1 MHEQLFPSQQP
12 DEKIVLVV
20 REHWFRL
27 AIKVA
32 VIAVLSFF
40 PLIFKLLLI
49 DTDVFDTSATMSAIG
64 ATINS
69 VFYLGLL
76 VALFIV
82 FVLYYLNIHVVS
94 EQRVV
99 DIDQT
104 GLLFHEVSEL
114 NIETIEDVTGQIKG
128 FFGNI
133 LNYGTVYVQTAGATE
148 RFEFDNV
155 PNPEYIAKVIL
166 ELYEQH
172 GTKERPKP

>member
-12 DEKIVLVV
+12 NEKIVLVV

-27 AIKVA
+27 ATKVA
-32 VIAVLSFF
+32 VIAVISLL
-40 PLIFKLLLI
+40 PAVFKLLLV
-49 DTDVFDTSATMSAIG
+49 DTDIFSTSETMAAIG

-76 VALFIV
+76 VALFVV
-82 FVLYYLNIHVVS
+82 FVLYYLNIHIVS

-104 GLLFHEVSEL
+104 GLLFHEISEL

-128 FFGNI
+128 VFGNL
-133 LNYGTVYVQTAGATE
+133 LNYGTVYIQTAGATE

-166 ELYEQH
+166 ELYEAH
-172 GTKERPKP
+172 GKKEQPKP